1 MATEVEILS
10 ETAHRRALRNS
21 GKKFPKIVLEKSLRE
36 MISTSDGAMDLIQK
50 VRVDVEFGQAEVP
63 LLYQP
68 IYDMIPGP
76 FPGRAVQLGENLL
89 QANIIFMEK
98 WEAGEVQFG
107 ELSRGVPKFVTLQ
120 TYAAAFEY
128 TEDMIEWDST
138 FELEMLNRS
147 MGRSYNYLLNHLHLS
162 PIITYDYSTGVGSN
176 TTTFDT
182 ESNTLDNQH
191 ATLQTFRDAYQTAV
205 SASPQRTP
213 SIILASES
221 DRFQIEDAL
230 LAPVRDAQGNPL
242 ARVPVD
248 TIIYYDGATITV
260 GSKVYTYP
268 GVTPGS
274 CFFVMP
280 KFKAKEFVHH
290 DLRVDAT
297 DDTLSR
303 LIESEIVGRARRG
316 LYIDIPN
323 SVQKVDLS

>member
-1 MATEVEILS
+1 MSEVLVLS
-10 ETAHRRALRNS
+10 EQGHRRQ
-21 GKKFPKIVLEKSLRE
+21 LRE
-36 MISTSDGAMDLIQK
+36 NKVKMPMLKLKKSIKEMIVTADGALDLIQK

-89 QANIIFMEK
+89 QANIIFLEK
-98 WEAGEVQFG
+98 WEGGEVRFG
-107 ELSRGVPKFVTLQ
+107 EMSRGVPKFVTLQ

-128 TEDMIEWDST
+128 TEDMVEWDST
-138 FELEMLNRS
+138 FELEMLNRA
-147 MGRSYNYLLNHLHLS
+147 MGRAYNYLLNHLHLS
-162 PIITYDYSTGVGSN
+162 PIITFAYTTGANSN
-176 TTTFDT
+176 TTVFDT
-182 ESNTLDNQH
+182 TAGLDNQH
-191 ATLQTFRDAYQTAV
+191 LTLNTFRSAYKTAV
-205 SASPQRTP
+205 SAAPQRTP
-213 SIILASES
+213 SVILASES

-230 LAPVRDAQGNPL
+230 LAPVRDSQGNPL

-260 GSKVYTYP
+260 GAKSYTYP
-268 GVTPGS
+268 GVTPGNAY
-274 CFFVMP
+274 FIMP

-297 DDTLSR
+297 DDDLSR

-316 LYIDIPN
+316 LYIDITN
-323 SVQKVDLS
+323 SVQKVLLA

>member
-1 MATEVEILS
+1 MSDVLILS
-10 ETAHRRALRNS
+10 EQGHRRQ
-21 GKKFPKIVLEKSLRE
+21 LRE
-36 MISTSDGAMDLIQK
+36 KGVERPVLKLQRPLKEMITTADGAMDLIQK

-98 WEAGEVQFG
+98 WEGGEVQFG
-107 ELSRGVPKFVTLQ
+107 ELSRGTPKFVTLQ

-128 TEDMIEWDST
+128 TEDMVEWDST
-138 FELEMLNRS
+138 FELEMLNRA
-147 MGRSYNYLLNHLHLS
+147 MGRAYNYLLNHVHLS
-162 PIITYDYSTGVGSN
+162 PIITYSYSTGANSN
-176 TTTFDT
+176 TTPFDT
-182 ESNTLDNQH
+182 TAGLDNQH
-191 ATLQTFRDAYQTAV
+191 LTLNTFRSAYKTAV

-230 LAPVRDAQGNPL
+230 LAPVRDPQGNPL

-260 GSKVYTYP
+260 GSKTYTYP
-268 GVTPGS
+268 GVTPGE
-274 CFFVMP
+274 CFFAMP

-297 DDTLSR
+297 DDDLSR

-316 LYIDIPN
+316 LYIDIAN
-323 SVQKVDLS
+323 SIQKILLG

>member
-1 MATEVEILS
+1 MDDVLVLS
-10 ETAHRRALRNS
+10 EQNH
-21 GKKFPKIVLEKSLRE
+21 KKRLRE
-36 MISTSDGAMDLIQK
+36 KNVELPVLKLKKPLKEMITTSDGAMDLIQK

-76 FPGRAVQLGENLL
+76 FPGRAIQLGENLL
-89 QANIIFMEK
+89 QANVIFLEK
-98 WEAGEVQFG
+98 WEGGEVQFG
-107 ELSRGVPKFVTLQ
+107 EMSRGVPKFVTLQ

-138 FELEMLNRS
+138 FELEMLNRA
-147 MGRSYNYLLNHLHLS
+147 MGRAYNYLLNHIHLA
-162 PIITYDYSTGVGSN
+162 PIITYAYTTGAGSN
-176 TTTFDT
+176 TTPYDT
-182 ESNTLDNQH
+182 TAGLDQQHLTLN
-191 ATLQTFRDAYQTAV
+191 TFRSAYQTAV
-205 SASPQRTP
+205 SAKPQRTP
-213 SIILASES
+213 SVILASEV

-260 GSKVYTYP
+260 GNKTYTYP
-268 GVTPGS
+268 GVTAGT
-274 CFFVMP
+274 CYFIMP

-290 DLRVDAT
+290 DLRVDAK
-297 DDTLSR
+297 DDDLSL
-303 LIESEIVGRARRG
+303 LIEAEIVGRARRG

-323 SVQKVDLS
+323 SVQKILLS

>member
-1 MATEVEILS
+1 MSDVLILS
-10 ETAHRRALRNS
+10 EQGHRRT
-21 GKKFPKIVLEKSLRE
+21 LRE
-36 MISTSDGAMDLIQK
+36 KNVKMPRLKLKKTLKEMIVTSDGALDLIQK

-98 WEAGEVQFG
+98 WEGGEVQFG
-107 ELSRGVPKFVTLQ
+107 EMSRGVPKFVTLQ

-128 TEDMIEWDST
+128 TEDMVEWDST
-138 FELEMLNRS
+138 FELEMLNRA

-162 PIITYDYSTGVGSN
+162 PIITYAYSTGANSN
-176 TTTFDT
+176 TTPFDT
-182 ESNTLDNQH
+182 TATLDNQH
-191 ATLQTFRDAYQTAV
+191 LTLNTFRSAYKTAV

-213 SIILASES
+213 SVILASEV

-230 LAPVRDAQGNPL
+230 LAPVRDSQGNPL

-248 TIIYYDGATITV
+248 TIIYYDGASIQV
-260 GSKVYTYP
+260 GSKTYTYP

-274 CFFVMP
+274 AFFIMP

-297 DDTLSR
+297 DDDLSR

-316 LYIDIPN
+316 LYIDVSN
-323 SVQKVDLS
+323 SVQKVLLA

>member
-1 MATEVEILS
+1 MSDVLILS
-10 ETAHRRALRNS
+10 EQGHRRRMREKNETR
-21 GKKFPKIVLEKSLRE
+21 PVLKLQQPLKE
-36 MISTSDGAMDLIQK
+36 MITTSDGAMDLIQK

-98 WEAGEVQFG
+98 WEGGEVQFG

-128 TEDMIEWDST
+128 TEDMVEWDST
-138 FELEMLNRS
+138 FELEMLNRA
-147 MGRSYNYLLNHLHLS
+147 MGRSYNYLLNHIHLS
-162 PIITYDYSTGVGSN
+162 PIITYSYSTGANSN
-176 TTTFDT
+176 TTPFDT
-182 ESNTLDNQH
+182 TAGADNQH
-191 ATLQTFRDAYQTAV
+191 LTLNTFRSAYKTAV

-213 SIILASES
+213 SVILASET

-230 LAPVRDAQGNPL
+230 LAPVRDPQGNPL

-260 GSKVYTYP
+260 GSKTYTYP
-268 GVTPGS
+268 GVTPGQ
-274 CFFVMP
+274 CFFIMP

-297 DDTLSR
+297 DDDLSR

-316 LYIDIPN
+316 LYIDIAN
-323 SVQKVDLS
+323 SVQKIQLS

>member
-1 MATEVEILS
+1 MDTLILS
-10 ETAHRRALRNS
+10 EQSHRRR
-21 GKKFPKIVLEKSLRE
+21 LRE
-36 MISTSDGAMDLIQK
+36 EKAEMPVLKLNKPLKEMITTSDGAMDLIQK

-98 WEAGEVQFG
+98 WEGGEVTFG

-138 FELEMLNRS
+138 FELEMLNRA
-147 MGRSYNYLLNHLHLS
+147 MGRSYNYLLNHVHLS
-162 PIITYDYSTGVGSN
+162 PIISYSYLSGN
-176 TTTFDT
+176 TTAFDT
-182 ESNTLDNQH
+182 TAGADNQH
-191 ATLQTFRDAYQTAV
+191 LTLNTFRTAYKSAV
-205 SASPQRTP
+205 SAKPQRTP
-213 SIILASES
+213 SVILASEV

-248 TIIYYDGATITV
+248 TIIYYDGASITV
-260 GSKVYTYP
+260 GAKTYTYP
-268 GVTPGS
+268 GVTPGT
-274 CFFVMP
+274 CYFIMP

-290 DLRVDAT
+290 DLRVDAS
-297 DDTLSR
+297 DDDLSR
-303 LIESEIVGRARRG
+303 LIEAEIVGRARRG
-316 LYIDIPN
+316 LYIDLDN
-323 SVQKVDLS
+323 SVQKIALA

>member
-1 MATEVEILS
+1 MDVQVLS
-10 ETAHRRALRNS
+10 EQGHRRHLREQNVTM
-21 GKKFPKIVLEKSLRE
+21 PVLKLQKSLKE
-36 MISTSDGAMDLIQK
+36 MITTSDGALDLIQK

-98 WEAGEVQFG
+98 WEGGEVHFG
-107 ELSRGVPKFVTLQ
+107 EMSRGVPKFVTLQ

-128 TEDMIEWDST
+128 TEDMVEWDST
-138 FELEMLNRS
+138 FELEMLNRA

-162 PIITYDYSTGVGSN
+162 PIITYGYSTGANSN
-176 TTTFDT
+176 TTVFDT
-182 ESNTLDNQH
+182 TAGLDNQH
-191 ATLQTFRDAYQTAV
+191 LTLNTFRSAYKTAV
-205 SASPQRTP
+205 TAQPQRTP
-213 SIILASES
+213 SVILASES

-230 LAPVRDAQGNPL
+230 LAPVRDPQGNPL

-260 GSKVYTYP
+260 GSKTYTYP
-268 GVTPGS
+268 GVTPGTAY
-274 CFFVMP
+274 FVMP

-297 DDTLSR
+297 DDDLSR

-316 LYIDIPN
+316 LYIDIAN
-323 SVQKVDLS
+323 SVQKVLLA